1 MKLQI
6 MFVISAAAALC
17 MVVSQSCA
25 TQRNLVVLRKDGL
38 PAANV
43 LVVYREANISIYNR
57 AGAGYTADNGVYTFK
72 SKNQTRIEAFDATNS
87 WGRLS
92 LGNKANGVLHLD
104 NPEYIGSVADY
115 YISHQANHEST
126 IAKQLNVF
134 LGRVRACKKN
144 GDAQKVGDGDQRTAQ

>member
-1 MKLQI
+1 MKIKITL
-6 MFVISAAAALC
+6 VLAVSATLC
-17 MVVSQSCA
+17 MVFPQSCA
-25 TQRNLVVLRKDGL
+25 TQRNIVVLRKDGS

-72 SKNQTRIEAFDATNS
+72 SKNQTRIEAFDATNN

-92 LGNKANGVLHLD
+92 LGNKVNGVLHLD